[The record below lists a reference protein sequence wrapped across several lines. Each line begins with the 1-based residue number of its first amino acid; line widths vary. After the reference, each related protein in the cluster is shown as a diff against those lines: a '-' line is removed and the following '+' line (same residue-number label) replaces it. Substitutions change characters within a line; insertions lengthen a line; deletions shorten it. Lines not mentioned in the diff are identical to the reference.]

1 MTTEFASAVS
11 RMPDAAISDFN
22 HGSGFVFRLLG
33 PLEVFV
39 DGQPRVLPRRKQ
51 RLLLTLLLLSQ
62 EEVVSI
68 DRLVD
73 QLWGDRPPKTAMGAL
88 QNLVSEVRKTVGSD
102 VIRTH
107 TAGYSLAVQRESV
120 DVHRFERLVAEAG
133 HEESAEGRAQ
143 RLREALALW
152 RGPPLLEFAA
162 EPFAQVEIARLH
174 ELRIVAREELAE
186 AELELGHHARLV
198 GELEALV
205 IEQPLRER
213 LRAQLMIALYRSGR
227 QAEALAI
234 YRNARRMLA
243 DELGLEPS
251 EELQQL
257 ERAILTQDRALAAT
271 RRSEANH
278 VLAATRPIPPPPPR
292 RGIGR
297 PHMVAAG
304 IGALVLA
311 AAIAVISFTITRDS
325 GSVSIAPN
333 SVAIVDVQTN
343 RFVGDIPL
351 GGRPGAI
358 VFGEGAVWVANADD
372 GTIARIDPAA
382 RKVIER
388 VRLRTDIRDLA
399 LGFGSIWAAD
409 GKNGTVT
416 RVDLADLRKIKTVR
430 LGSRAQ
436 GSLAPV
442 SWVAVGADMVW
453 AIRGNSLMQ
462 IDPASNEVV
471 ASTHIPA
478 ATGLAAGLGAAWVV
492 TDDQRLLQVAPA
504 RSPRVKVV
512 VKNLEQRAAAPTVG
526 AGSVWLI
533 VDHGTGEIWRVDPD
547 SGAVRIIEGAGR
559 HPLDL
564 AVAEETGHVWAV
576 DSTGAV
582 IRINP
587 NIELAVEQIR
597 TAADIHSAI
606 AVGAGSV
613 WVAVP
618 E

>member
-1 MTTEFASAVS
+1 MPPHRTSNHESRFA
-11 RMPDAAISDFN
+11 
-22 HGSGFVFRLLG
+22 FRLLG

-73 QLWGDRPPKTAMGAL
+73 QLWGERPPKTAVGAL
-88 QNLVSEVRKTVGSD
+88 QNLVSEVRKALDTSV
-102 VIRTH
+102 VRTH
-107 TAGYSLAVQRESV
+107 AAGYSLGVERESV
-120 DVHRFERLVAEAG
+120 DIHRFERLVAQAG
-133 HEESAEGRAQ
+133 DEESAKGRAQ

-152 RGPPLLEFAA
+152 RGPPLLEFAG

-213 LRAQLMIALYRSGR
+213 LRAQLMIAFYRSGR
-227 QAEALAI
+227 QAEALAT
-234 YRNARRMLA
+234 YRDARRMLA

-251 EELQQL
+251 DELQQL
-257 ERAILTQDRALAAT
+257 ERAILTQDQALTAT
-271 RRSEANH
+271 RPPEAAH
-278 VLAATRPIPPPPPR
+278 GFAATRPSPAPPR
-292 RGIGR
+292 RRGTLR
-297 PHMVAAG
+297 PPMLAAG

-311 AAIAVISFTITRDS
+311 AAIAVISFTITRNS
-325 GSVSIAPN
+325 GGVSIVPN

-343 RFVGDIPL
+343 RLVGDIPL

-358 VFGEGAVWVANADD
+358 AFGEGAVWVANADD
-372 GTIARIDPAA
+372 GTIARIDPRA
-382 RKVIER
+382 RKVIEW
-388 VRLRTDIRDLA
+388 VRLKTDIRDLA
-399 LGFGSIWAAD
+399 IGFGSIWAAD

-416 RVDLADLRKIKTVR
+416 RVDLADQRNITTVR
-430 LGSRAQ
+430 LGSGAQ
-436 GSLAPV
+436 GSLEPV
-442 SWVAVGADMVW
+442 SFVAVGAEMVW
-453 AIRGNSLMQ
+453 ATSGNALFQ
-462 IDPASNEVV
+462 IDPTSHEVV
-471 ASTHIPA
+471 TTRISS

-492 TDDQRLLQVAPA
+492 TDDQRLLQITPA
-504 RSPRVKVV
+504 RRPRAQVV
-512 VKNLEQRAAAPTVG
+512 VPNLEHRAIAPTVG

-533 VDHGTGEIWRVDPD
+533 VERGTGQIWRVDPD
-547 SGAVRIIEGAGR
+547 SGAARIIEGAGR

-564 AVAEETGHVWAV
+564 AVAEETGDVWAV

-587 NIELAVEQIR
+587 TIELAVEQIR

-606 AVGAGSV
+606 AVGAGLV
-613 WVAVP
+613 WIAVP